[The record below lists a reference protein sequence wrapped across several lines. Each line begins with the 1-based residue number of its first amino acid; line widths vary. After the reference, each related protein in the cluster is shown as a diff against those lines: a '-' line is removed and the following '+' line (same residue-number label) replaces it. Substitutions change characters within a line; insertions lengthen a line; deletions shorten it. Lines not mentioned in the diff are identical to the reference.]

1 LIAADIT
8 TLNDVD
14 MCYVEKTKRESAA
27 AVKKVKSET
36 AASSSHE
43 TKNSHDTKNKQKSA
57 LSKDLMNASG
67 RTASSEVCG
76 YISVSKI
83 NLV

>member
-1 LIAADIT
+1 
-8 TLNDVD
+8 
-14 MCYVEKTKRESAA
+14 MCFVEKTKHEATA
-27 AVKKVKSET
+27 AVKKVKSDT

-43 TKNSHDTKNKQKSA
+43 TKNIHDTKNKQKSA
-57 LSKDLMNASG
+57 LSKDLMNASS

-83 NLV
+83 NVA